1 MKKLNF
7 VLTIICTLFVAQ
19 SIFAQEATQARIGV
33 VDMNKLVQESPQY
46 LDMTSVIEEEFAG
59 RVSDITSKESALNAN
74 KDQLNQDNLALS
86 NDERQNT
93 LLKINADQRE
103 L

>member
-59 RVSDITSKESALNAN
+59 RVRNITSKESALNAS
-74 KDQLNQDNLALS
+74 KDQLNQDKLALS
-86 NDERQNT
+86 KDERQKA
-93 LLKINADQRE
+93 L
-103 L
+103 